1 MYSVRIVFGQKS
13 LRRVRALSPVCPSAL
28 PGVNVSELIKKIVSE
43 AVYRSDYETVTEK
56 LLEENLK
63 YNDVVTALEAIAENK
78 VF

>member
-1 MYSVRIVFGQKS
+1 
-13 LRRVRALSPVCPSAL
+13 LSPVCPSAL